1 MSANGAARRP
11 RVAFVVQRYG
21 PEVCGGAEHLC
32 RLTAERMARH
42 WDLQVLTTCAVDH
55 ETWQNVLPAGTM
67 DVNGVRVRRL
77 PVDRPFDKAL
87 MDRLHGRV
95 AESDHT
101 LADERAWIHAQ
112 GPVVDAFLP
121 LLRETARDVDFF
133 VFFTYLFA
141 LTTTGL
147 PAVAER
153 SILVPTAHDEPALQL
168 GVFRPV
174 FTAARALVFH
184 TPEER
189 DLVNGRFGTV
199 STMQDV
205 VGVGLDLPPD
215 VDGARFRAAHP
226 ELGEDD
232 LLVYAGRIERGKG
245 CLDLVRNFIRYRAST
260 TRPVKLVLL
269 GTGALDLPQHP
280 HVERLGWVSDREK
293 FDALAAASA
302 VVIPSWFESLSIVAL
317 EAWRLGIPVLVN
329 AGCDVL
335 RGQCQRSGGGIW
347 HRGYAE
353 FREALTMLLD
363 DPELRHRLGAA
374 GRAFVDRQYAW
385 DVIESKYRTLAERA
399 FVAPAGATRY
409 FVTA

>member
-1 MSANGAARRP
+1 VIANAAGRRP

-55 ETWQNVLPAGTM
+55 ETWTNVLPAGT
-67 DVNGVRVRRL
+67 VELNGVRVRRL
-77 PVDRPFDKAL
+77 PVDRPFDKPL

-95 AESDHT
+95 AEPDHT
-101 LADERAWIHAQ
+101 PADERAWIQAQ
-112 GPVVDAFLP
+112 GPVVGAFLP
-121 LLRETARDVDFF
+121 LLRETAGDVDFF

-141 LTTTGL
+141 LTVTGL
-147 PAVAER
+147 PAVGEQ
-153 SILVPTAHDEPALQL
+153 SILVPTAHDEPALRL
-168 GVFRPV
+168 DVFRSV
-174 FTAARALVFH
+174 FRAARGLIFH

-189 DLVNGRFGTV
+189 ELVNTRFGTHATV
-199 STMQDV
+199 QDV
-205 VGVGLDLPPD
+205 VGVGMDLPPD
-215 VDGARFRAAHP
+215 VAAARFRGAHP
-226 ELGEDD
+226 ELGDND

-269 GTGALDLPQHP
+269 GTGALDLPAHP
-280 HVERLGWVSDREK
+280 HIERLGWVSDQEK
-293 FDALAAASA
+293 FDALAAATV

-317 EAWRLGIPVLVN
+317 EAWRLGRPVLVN

-335 RGQCQRSGGGIW
+335 RGQCARSGGGIW
-347 HRGYAE
+347 HEGYAE

-363 DPELRHRLGAA
+363 GADLRTRLGAA
-374 GRAFVDRQYAW
+374 GRAYVERQYAW
-385 DVIESKYRTLAERA
+385 DVIESKYRAIAERA
-399 FVAPAGATRY
+399 FGTAAT
-409 FVTA
+409 ASQ